1 MYFQNKIN
9 YALALSGRLGEYHIR
24 TQGVALGYMIKGFQ
38 PTGWYDKY
46 STVWHHS
53 KCRMN
58 LKLLRFLG
66 S

>member
-1 MYFQNKIN
+1 MLVPFQGVTPYMPI
-9 YALALSGRLGEYHIR
+9 

>member
-1 MYFQNKIN
+1 MLVPFQGVTL
-9 YALALSGRLGEYHIR
+9 YVSV
-24 TQGVALGYMIKGFQ
+24 TQGVALGCMIRGFQ